1 MKSSEALN
9 ASNRHSDQNL
19 NIYDGKSTKGRLSV
33 MFWENSLTKITH
45 GQMITPGNI
54 ILTRT
59 NIWEEVLDKN
69 DAPLGFTSFHHI
81 IKHTIKPDKDRK
93 LLKC

>member
-9 ASNRHSDQNL
+9 ASNRHLDQNL
-19 NIYDGKSTKGRLSV
+19 NIYDGKSTEGRLSV

-45 GQMITPGNI
+45 GQMITPGTI

-59 NIWEEVLDKN
+59 NI
-69 DAPLGFTSFHHI
+69 
-81 IKHTIKPDKDRK
+81 
-93 LLKC
+93 

>member
-1 MKSSEALN
+1 
-9 ASNRHSDQNL
+9 
-19 NIYDGKSTKGRLSV
+19 
-33 MFWENSLTKITH
+33 
-45 GQMITPGNI
+45 MISPGNI

-69 DAPLGFTSFHHI
+69 DAPLGFTSFYHI
-81 IKHTIKPDKDRK
+81 IEHTIKPDKDRK